1 MQAYGTVV
9 VCLFLLEYVV
19 PFMGKRCFC
28 LCLAPVLIA
37 LFAAQLL
44 SSPPVMKEEN
54 DGILKVIQ
62 LTSEGDHQTL
72 RGKLLVE
79 AQDGSL
85 LIEDNKQ
92 LLHVIPGETVAH
104 REIFDDEY
112 LLTPKE
118 LGQEIVAELP
128 AGFTFLTTRHY
139 VICYDTSLGYAR
151 WSAALL
157 ERLFSGFH
165 AFWSQAGLDVSQPKQ
180 PLIVIIYSNRND
192 YERAAKKE
200 VGNASH
206 SIVGYYNQLTNRIT
220 TYDIT
225 GSDSTDKTPSQSS
238 HSVGTEILRNPR
250 ASSLIATLVHEA
262 THQLAFNAGLHLR
275 LSPTPVWLSE
285 GIATYFETPD
295 LTNSRGWRSIG
306 TINTT
311 RLELVVKQFT
321 PGLISRFIADDN
333 PFHDPDEALVAY
345 AHAWVFVSFLAT
357 TKKDAFCS
365 YVAHFDTKEPLGKD
379 SAADRMAEFKTAF
392 GTTPDVLEPEL
403 IQYIHSLARRKRP

>member
-1 MQAYGTVV
+1 
-9 VCLFLLEYVV
+9 
-19 PFMGKRCFC
+19 MGKRCLS
-28 LCLAPVLIA
+28 LCLAPALSA
-37 LFAAQLL
+37 LFAVQLL

-54 DGILKVIQ
+54 NSILKVIHQ
-62 LTSEGDHQTL
+62 TSEGDHQTL

-85 LIEDNKQ
+85 LLEDNKQ
-92 LLHVIPGETVAH
+92 LLHVIPGEAVTN
-104 REIFDDEY
+104 REILDEEY

-180 PLIVIIYSNRND
+180 PLIVIIFSNRND

-200 VGNASH
+200 VGDASH

-225 GSDSTDKTPSQSS
+225 GSDSTDTTPSQSS
-238 HSVGTEILRNPR
+238 HSVGIEILRNPR

-262 THQLAFNAGLHLR
+262 THQLAFNAGLHVR

-295 LTNSRGWRSIG
+295 LTNSRGWQSIG
-306 TINTT
+306 AINTT
-311 RLELVVKQFT
+311 RLELVVQQFT
-321 PGLISRFIADDN
+321 PGLISRFIADDK
-333 PFHDPDEALVAY
+333 PFHDLDEALVAY

-357 TKKDAFCS
+357 MKKDAFCS

-379 SAADRMAEFKTAF
+379 SAADRMAEFKNAF
-392 GTTPDVLEPEL
+392 GVTPDALELEL

>member
-1 MQAYGTVV
+1 
-9 VCLFLLEYVV
+9 
-19 PFMGKRCFC
+19 MGKRYSFI
-28 LCLAPVLIA
+28 CLAPVFIA
-37 LFAAQLL
+37 VFAAQVH
-44 SSPPVMKEEN
+44 SSPPVMKEELSN
-54 DGILKVIQ
+54 IIQ
-62 LTSEGDHQTL
+62 VFQRASEGHQETL
-72 RGKLLVE
+72 RGKLLAE

-85 LIEDNKQ
+85 LLEDNQ
-92 LLHVIPGETVAH
+92 QVLHVIPGESVTH
-104 REIFDDEY
+104 REIFDEEY

-165 AFWSQAGLDVSQPKQ
+165 AFWSQAGLDVSQPEQ
-180 PLIVIIYSNRND
+180 PLIVIIFSNRND

-200 VGNASH
+200 VGDASH

-225 GSDSTDKTPSQSS
+225 GSDSTDTTPSQSS
-238 HSVGTEILRNPR
+238 HSVGIEILRNPR
-250 ASSLIATLVHEA
+250 ASSLIATLIHEA
-262 THQLAFNAGLHLR
+262 THQLAFNAGLHVR

-306 TINTT
+306 AINTT
-311 RLELVVKQFT
+311 RLELVVQQFT
-321 PGLISRFIADDN
+321 PGLLSRFIADDK
-333 PFHDPDEALVAY
+333 PFHDSDEALVAY

-357 TKKDAFCS
+357 MKKDAFCS
-365 YVAHFDTKEPLGKD
+365 YVAHFDKKEPLGKD
-379 SAADRMAEFKTAF
+379 SAADRMADFKTAF
-392 GTTPDVLEPEL
+392 GMTPDALEPEL
-403 IQYIHSLARRKRP
+403 IQYINSLARRKRP

>member
-1 MQAYGTVV
+1 
-9 VCLFLLEYVV
+9 
-19 PFMGKRCFC
+19 
-28 LCLAPVLIA
+28 
-37 LFAAQLL
+37 
-44 SSPPVMKEEN
+44 MKEEN
-54 DGILKVIQ
+54 NSILKVIHQ
-62 LTSEGDHQTL
+62 TSEGDHQTL

-85 LIEDNKQ
+85 LLEDNKQ
-92 LLHVIPGETVAH
+92 LLHVIPGETVTH
-104 REIFDDEY
+104 REILDEEY
-112 LLTPKE
+112 LLTSKE

-180 PLIVIIYSNRND
+180 PLIVIIFSNRND
-192 YERAAKKE
+192 YERAAKNE
-200 VGNASH
+200 VGDASH

-225 GSDSTDKTPSQSS
+225 GSDSTDTTPSQSS
-238 HSVGTEILRNPR
+238 HSVGIEILRNPR

-262 THQLAFNAGLHLR
+262 THQLAFNAGLHVR

-306 TINTT
+306 AINTT
-311 RLELVVKQFT
+311 RLELVVQQFT
-321 PGLISRFIADDN
+321 PGLISRFIADDK
-333 PFHDPDEALVAY
+333 PFHDLDEALVAY

-357 TKKDAFCS
+357 MKKDAFCS

-379 SAADRMAEFKTAF
+379 SAADRMAEFKNAF
-392 GTTPDVLEPEL
+392 GVTPDALEPEL

>member
-1 MQAYGTVV
+1 
-9 VCLFLLEYVV
+9 
-19 PFMGKRCFC
+19 MGKRCFFI
-28 LCLAPVLIA
+28 CLAPVLIA
-37 LFAAQLL
+37 QFAAPLH
-44 SSPPVMKEEN
+44 SSAPAVKEEN
-54 DGILKVIQ
+54 YSIIKVILQ
-62 LTSEGDHQTL
+62 TSEGDHQTL

-85 LIEDNKQ
+85 LLEDNQQ
-92 LLHVIPGETVAH
+92 LLHVIPGETVTH
-104 REIFDDEY
+104 REILDEKH

-118 LGQEIVAELP
+118 LGQEIVAQLP

-165 AFWSQAGLDVSQPKQ
+165 AFWSQAGLDVSQPEQ
-180 PLIVIIYSNRND
+180 PLVVIIFSSRND

-200 VGNASH
+200 VGDASH

-225 GSDSTDKTPSQSS
+225 GSDSTDTTQSQSS
-238 HSVGTEILRNPR
+238 HLVGVELLRNPR

-262 THQLAFNAGLHLR
+262 THQLAFNAGLHVR

-306 TINTT
+306 SINTT
-311 RLELVVKQFT
+311 RLELVVQQFT
-321 PGLISRFIADDN
+321 PGLISRFIAGDK
-333 PFHDPDEALVAY
+333 PFHNPDEALVAY
-345 AHAWVFVSFLAT
+345 AHAWAFVSFLAT
-357 TKKDAFCS
+357 MKKDAFCS
-365 YVAHFDTKEPLGKD
+365 YIAHFKTKKPLEED
-379 SAADRMAEFKTAF
+379 SVADRMAEFKTAF
-392 GTTPDVLEPEL
+392 GVTPDAMEPEL
-403 IQYIHSLARRKRP
+403 IQYINSLTQRKRP

>member
-1 MQAYGTVV
+1 M
-9 VCLFLLEYVV
+9 
-19 PFMGKRCFC
+19 
-28 LCLAPVLIA
+28 
-37 LFAAQLL
+37 
-44 SSPPVMKEEN
+44 EN
-54 DGILKVIQ
+54 FV
-62 LTSEGDHQTL
+62 
-72 RGKLLVE
+72 VE

-85 LIEDNKQ
+85 LLEDNQ
-92 LLHVIPGETVAH
+92 QVLHVIPGESVTH
-104 REIFDDEY
+104 REILDEEY

-165 AFWSQAGLDVSQPKQ
+165 AFWSQAGLDVSQPEQ
-180 PLIVIIYSNRND
+180 PLIVIIFSNRND

-200 VGNASH
+200 VGDASH

-225 GSDSTDKTPSQSS
+225 GSDSTDTTPSQSS
-238 HSVGTEILRNPR
+238 HSVGIEILRNPR

-262 THQLAFNAGLHLR
+262 THQLAFNAGLHVR

-306 TINTT
+306 AINTT
-311 RLELVVKQFT
+311 RLELVVQQFT
-321 PGLISRFIADDN
+321 PGLLSRFIADDK
-333 PFHDPDEALVAY
+333 PFHDSDEALVAY

-357 TKKDAFCS
+357 MKKDAFCS

-392 GTTPDVLEPEL
+392 GMTPDALEPEL
-403 IQYIHSLARRKRP
+403 IQYINSLARRKRP

>member
-1 MQAYGTVV
+1 
-9 VCLFLLEYVV
+9 
-19 PFMGKRCFC
+19 MGKRCSFI
-28 LCLAPVLIA
+28 CLAPVFVA
-37 LFAAQLL
+37 VFAAQVH
-44 SSPPVMKEEN
+44 SSPPVMKEELSN
-54 DGILKVIQ
+54 IIQ
-62 LTSEGDHQTL
+62 VFQRASEGHQETL

-85 LIEDNKQ
+85 LLEDNQ
-92 LLHVIPGETVAH
+92 QVLHVIPGKSVTH
-104 REIFDDEY
+104 REVFDEEY

-165 AFWSQAGLDVSQPKQ
+165 AFWSQAGLDVSQPEQ
-180 PLIVIIYSNRND
+180 PLIVIIFSNRND

-200 VGNASH
+200 VGDASH

-225 GSDSTDKTPSQSS
+225 GSDSTDTTPSQSS
-238 HSVGTEILRNPR
+238 HSVGIEILRNPR

-262 THQLAFNAGLHLR
+262 THQLAFNAGLHVR

-306 TINTT
+306 AINTT
-311 RLELVVKQFT
+311 RLELVVQQFT
-321 PGLISRFIADDN
+321 PGLLSRFIADDK
-333 PFHDPDEALVAY
+333 PFHDSDEALVAY

-357 TKKDAFCS
+357 MKKDAFCS

-392 GTTPDVLEPEL
+392 GMTPDALEPEL
-403 IQYIHSLARRKRP
+403 IQYINSLARRKRP